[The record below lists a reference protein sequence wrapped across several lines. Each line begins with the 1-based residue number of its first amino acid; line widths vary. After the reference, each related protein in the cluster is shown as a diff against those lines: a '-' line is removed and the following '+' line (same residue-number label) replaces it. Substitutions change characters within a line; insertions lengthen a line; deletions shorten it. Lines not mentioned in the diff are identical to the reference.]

1 MQIYLEERGISTRTV
16 WTGNAARQPMME
28 GAAFRTPPLGLP
40 NADQVMERGMLVSM
54 NHSFDDDDIRYI
66 TGHIE
71 GFIAERRG

>member
-1 MQIYLEERGISTRTV
+1 
-16 WTGNAARQPMME
+16 MME